1 MNRERRFLLSFF
13 GAKNLG
19 DDLMLLCLER
29 WLKRFQVRVTLLTE
43 EPERTAALYPQYGTV
58 RNVPLLGEWAWYD
71 TWFRGKGPAL
81 LAAMREYDGLVTG
94 GGDFIRD
101 DFSRAAFL
109 FSIEKLLISRL
120 LGRPAYLMNTG
131 LGEMRTG
138 LGRALTPRALRSCRQ
153 IVVRDRRSLA
163 ICERAGVAAHYAPDI
178 VYSLPKLFPDECR
191 AGRERAA
198 VEGPYVLV
206 CLRAN
211 ANVYGQY
218 AATPARI
225 RNLAAALDR
234 LAAGGRT
241 LAFFPLQ
248 AHDAEDDDR
257 IHAEVRALLDPTTKT
272 ATIPWTSNVAEVA
285 NLFAR
290 ADLVVAMRLHA
301 AILAAAF
308 ERPCAILPYDHK
320 LREFAAQRENPYLV
334 EAAALDRAEDAAAI
348 LERALANPA
357 TVPAQSPPAD
367 WTTLELKP

>member
-13 GAKNLG
+13 GARNLG

-29 WLKRFQVRVTLLTE
+29 WLKRFGVRVALLTE
-43 EPERTAALYPQYGTV
+43 EPERTAVLYPQYETV
-58 RNVPLLGEWAWYD
+58 RNVPLLGEWAWFD
-71 TWFRGKGPAL
+71 TWFRGKGPQL
-81 LAAMREYDGLVTG
+81 LSAMREYDGLVTG

-109 FSIEKLLISRL
+109 FSIEKLLISRA

-138 LGRALTPRALRSCRQ
+138 LGRALTPHALRSCRQ

-163 ICERAGVAAHYAPDI
+163 ICERAGVAASYAPDI
-178 VYSLPKLFPDECR
+178 VYSLPQLFPEECR
-191 AGRERAA
+191 AGRAR
-198 VEGPYVLV
+198 EGIEGSYALI
-206 CLRAN
+206 CLRTN

-218 AATPARI
+218 AMTPERMQA
-225 RNLAAALDR
+225 LALALDR

-248 AHDAEDDDR
+248 SHDAEDDHK
-257 IHAEVRALLDPTTKT
+257 IHAELRQLLRPETKT
-272 ATIPWTSNVAEVA
+272 VMLGWTSRISEVA
-285 NLFAR
+285 NRFAR
-290 ADLVVAMRLHA
+290 ADLVIAMRLHA

-308 ERPCAILPYDHK
+308 ERPCAILPYDRK
-320 LREFAAQRENPYLV
+320 LREFAAQRGNPYLV
-334 EAAALDRAEDAAAI
+334 EASSLDRADDTAAI

-357 TVPAQSPPAD
+357 TVPSQPPPAD